1 MKKISRI
8 LICASLLL
16 GFAACSDSDSG
27 DEGNNGNGNNNGTPL
42 AAPVLAE
49 GSVGEDTFVVT
60 WQSVDHADLYSYSLN
75 GGALSST
82 SGTSASFEGLE
93 PGTQYT
99 VSVKALSSDS
109 KYTASEAAEIKVTTL
124 EEDNTGKI
132 ESAKFDALVG
142 SWAGKQSVKY
152 ATGLDPAGGFFY
164 KTEEWTFDVEIS
176 EQVGARKFRKENYLV
191 CEGIGDF
198 KELGSARTYAELI
211 KEGFTEDQAIEG
223 FGPKWFLK
231 LLEDGSIVVEATT
244 KFNVLGWFSTDELGP
259 VYLLGGADD
268 KSFSDCECE
277 LPVTVSS
284 DELRVGSTVVS
295 GKTWTPSLFQWH
307 PKQGA
312 YARYYLGVSDIV
324 LTRKK

>member
-1 MKKISRI
+1 M
-8 LICASLLL
+8 
-16 GFAACSDSDSG
+16 
-27 DEGNNGNGNNNGTPL
+27 
-42 AAPVLAE
+42 
-49 GSVGEDTFVVT
+49 GEDTFVVT
-60 WQSVDHADLYSYSLN
+60 WQSVDHADLYTYSLD
-75 GGALSST
+75 GGTKYST
-82 SGTSASFEGLE
+82 SGTSASFDGLE
-93 PGTQYT
+93 PGTEYT
-99 VSVKALSSDS
+99 VAVKALSSDS

-132 ESAKFDALVG
+132 ESAEFDALVG
-142 SWAGKQSVKY
+142 SWTGKQSVKY
-152 ATGLDPAGGFFY
+152 ATGLDPAGGFFF

-176 EQVGARKFRKENYLV
+176 EQVGSRKFRKENYLV

-198 KELGSARTYAELI
+198 KELGSARSYDQLI
-211 KEGFTEDQAIEG
+211 EEGFTEDQAIEG

-244 KFNVLGWFSTDELGP
+244 KFNVLSWFTTDELGP

-277 LPVTVSS
+277 LPVTVAG
-284 DELRVGSTVVS
+284 DELRVGSTVIAE
-295 GKTWTPSLFQWH
+295 KTWTPSLFQWH

>member
-8 LICASLLL
+8 LMCASLLL

-27 DEGNNGNGNNNGTPL
+27 DDGDNGNNGGTQL

-60 WQSVDHADLYSYSLN
+60 WQSVDHADLYTYSLD
-75 GGALSST
+75 GGTKYST
-82 SGTSASFEGLE
+82 SGTSASFDGLE
-93 PGTQYT
+93 PGTEYT
-99 VSVKALSSDS
+99 VAVKALSSDS

-132 ESAKFDALVG
+132 ESAEFDALVG
-142 SWAGKQSVKY
+142 SWTGKQSVKY
-152 ATGLDPAGGFFY
+152 ATGLDPAGGFFF

-176 EQVGARKFRKENYLV
+176 EQVGSRKFRKENYLV

-198 KELGSARTYAELI
+198 KELGSARSYDQLI
-211 KEGFTEDQAIEG
+211 EEGFTEDQAIEG

-244 KFNVLGWFSTDELGP
+244 KFNVLSWFATDELGP

-277 LPVTVSS
+277 LPVTVAG
-284 DELRVGSTVVS
+284 DELRVGSTVIS